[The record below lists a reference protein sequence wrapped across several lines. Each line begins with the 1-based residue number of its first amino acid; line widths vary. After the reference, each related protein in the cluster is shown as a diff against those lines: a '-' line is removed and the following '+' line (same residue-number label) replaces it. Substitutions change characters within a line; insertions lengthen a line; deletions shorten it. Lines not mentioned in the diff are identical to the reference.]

1 MYGLTF
7 LVIRLLGPRWTGMRG
22 SRTLRATRR
31 RRGAAQRQAETAARR
46 HCYVIAIVI
55 GLAVPVAAVV
65 FYFGIA
71 VYAIVPFRKVAGLLF
86 GRS

>member
-1 MYGLTF
+1 
-7 LVIRLLGPRWTGMRG
+7 
-22 SRTLRATRR
+22 
-31 RRGAAQRQAETAARR
+31 
-46 HCYVIAIVI
+46 VIAVVI

>member
-1 MYGLTF
+1 
-7 LVIRLLGPRWTGMRG
+7 
-22 SRTLRATRR
+22 
-31 RRGAAQRQAETAARR
+31 
-46 HCYVIAIVI
+46 
-55 GLAVPVAAVV
+55 VV